1 MNKKKQYSKEKQFS
15 LDKYERELLQSMIN
29 DRCQEITDRY
39 FAEIREHEKK
49 FIDNVGKIKG
59 ISLQYPVLGSAP
71 HEQAFLSSC
80 DQSFR
85 RHRDEM
91 RQLKGICDTLGLKT
105 NHLLN
110 RVLGCSVL
118 KHKCEPQGAQHLL

>member
-1 MNKKKQYSKEKQFS
+1 MNKKKQYNKEKQFS

-29 DRCQEITDRY
+29 DRCQEITGRY
-39 FAEIREHEKK
+39 FAEIRKYEQK
-49 FIDNVGKIKG
+49 FIDDVKKIKD

-71 HEQAFLSSC
+71 HEQVFLSSC

-91 RQLKGICDTLGLKT
+91 RRLKGICDTLGLKT
-105 NHLLN
+105 NHLLD